1 MFSQNAACCS
11 SENKASASVPGG
23 KAGSNG
29 NLYLYYVFHLWKK
42 QNFHHNSYQSL
53 KTDTHFEFLNDHIL
67 KGKSGSERT
76 VYFGYLSF
84 PFIACVSPYFHHP
97 S

>member
-1 MFSQNAACCS
+1 MEPIF
-11 SENKASASVPGG
+11 V
-23 KAGSNG
+23 
-29 NLYLYYVFHLWKK
+29 LVFHLWKK

-76 VYFGYLSF
+76 VYFSDLSF
-84 PFIACVSPYFHHP
+84 PFITCVSPLF
-97 S
+97 SSSIRRIIFFFVAKF